1 LQPIGFLFD
10 NDETSHFSSR
20 EIFYELK
27 IDKMKDIYVW
37 LEQFRKMMEDMFQQ
51 LDEVLFTIKNKKK

>member
-1 LQPIGFLFD
+1 
-10 NDETSHFSSR
+10 
-20 EIFYELK
+20 
-27 IDKMKDIYVW
+27 MKDIYVW